1 MLIFLIDIYIYINK
15 KYMLFSSLTLMIV
28 MITIIAIDDRSDR
41 PILFIIAHNLVR
53 LIVTST
59 LCVSQFNYN
68 YN

>member
-1 MLIFLIDIYIYINK
+1 
-15 KYMLFSSLTLMIV
+15 MLFSSLTLMIV